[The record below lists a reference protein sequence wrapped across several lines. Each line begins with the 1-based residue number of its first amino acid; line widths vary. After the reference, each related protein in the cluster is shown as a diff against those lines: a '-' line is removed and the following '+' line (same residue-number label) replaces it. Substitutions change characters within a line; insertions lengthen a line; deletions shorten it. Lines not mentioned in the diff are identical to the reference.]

1 MAASNVLGSA
11 GAGAAAG
18 ASFGPYG
25 AVIGGA
31 VGLLGGIFSEYENA
45 KSERERR
52 EAIEK
57 AAQQF
62 NMDMADAERMLK
74 DFYNNNQAI
83 GTQQDI
89 STYRNLVDQYDPN
102 EFVYDYDEFNY
113 DKTADDFY
121 AANKQA
127 IIDKTADAV
136 QATAAGA
143 GIGRGTGAANQIATA
158 VAEKNEDLYRDAQ
171 NAYNQDRQFAYN
183 LWNAQIQQGQNRLN
197 QLQNAVNTQIG
208 MYGTLANDYQDWQ
221 QNMMQQQLD
230 LQQNKAANKMNLA
243 LASI

>member
-1 MAASNVLGSA
+1 MGAANVMGSM

-25 AVIGGA
+25 AIIGGA
-31 VGLLGGIFSEYENA
+31 AGLLGGIFSEYENA
-45 KSERERR
+45 KNERERR

-57 AAQQF
+57 VAQQF
-62 NMDMADAERMLK
+62 NMDMADAEQMLQNYYK
-74 DFYNNNQAI
+74 DNKAI

-89 STYRNLVDQYDPN
+89 QTYRDLVDNYDPN
-102 EFVYDYDEFNY
+102 EFVYDYKDFDY
-113 DKTADDFY
+113 DKSVDDFY
-121 AANKQA
+121 GPNRQA

-136 QATAAGA
+136 QSRAAGA
-143 GIGRGTGAANQIATA
+143 GIGRGTGGANMIAAA
-158 VAEKNEDLYRDAQ
+158 VADKNEDLYRDAQ
-171 NAYNQDRQFAYN
+171 NALNQDRQFAYN
-183 LWNAQIQQGQNRLN
+183 VWNAQIQQGQNRLN

-208 MYGTLANDYQDWQ
+208 MYGNLAQDYQDWQ
-221 QNMMQQQLD
+221 SNMMQQQLD